1 MWPLISTILALSACC
16 RLCAGQQINDIWQT
30 TWDRSSL
37 FTSLSPS
44 SPINFGP
51 SGSSSNLSIQVDDT
65 SIAQEIV
72 GFGGSLTDSSALVL
86 NNLKSRNP
94 DNYQNLL
101 RYMFD
106 ETDGANA
113 AGLTYVRVPIG
124 ALYSLD
130 DVSGDTSFSQ
140 FDINRA
146 PSYLFSVL
154 KDILSV
160 NSRIKVHIVP
170 WSPPG
175 WMKDTGTMTGGTL
188 RSDMVQYYSTYLLK
202 AAQAYQEMGIPLYA
216 ISIQNEPMNDNPTY
230 PTCTMTPSMEGQIG
244 MSLRDQLNSNGL
256 ENVKIIGFDH
266 NWVYAGDY
274 PISLMEGYESAFD
287 GVSFHCYEGVV
298 ANQDL
303 FHQAF
308 PSKLDWKPRALF
320 GICKPKDAQLLI
332 ITELVYAFLQGLM
345 WNIALD
351 GNGNPM
357 LSSSSSCKP
366 PCRALVNVEDDGSYS
381 FNQEFTSMA
390 HVAKATIPKDVG
402 GPFARRIGVGLSG
415 SLGWAVR
422 VGAFVT
428 ERSSSS
434 ELPRYS
440 LVVLNW
446 YDNASSEWNPVPIE
460 ATIDFRGVQA
470 TYTFPVGIT
479 TMSWY
484 A

>member
-1 MWPLISTILALSACC
+1 MCEFRLVHVIFLS
-16 RLCAGQQINDIWQT
+16 LVT
-30 TWDRSSL
+30 T
-37 FTSLSPS
+37 
-44 SPINFGP
+44 
-51 SGSSSNLSIQVDDT
+51 V
-65 SIAQEIV
+65 
-72 GFGGSLTDSSALVL
+72 
-86 NNLKSRNP
+86 
-94 DNYQNLL
+94 
-101 RYMFD
+101 
-106 ETDGANA
+106 
-113 AGLTYVRVPIG
+113 
-124 ALYSLD
+124 YSLD

-160 NSRIKVHIVP
+160 NPRIKVHIVP

-274 PISLMEGYESAFD
+274 PISLVRVLTWTSFRYTKLGLTPYFDIEAFTATKASSQIKIYSIKPFLPSWIGSLEHYSES
-287 GVSFHCYEGVV
+287 
-298 ANQDL
+298 
-303 FHQAF
+303 
-308 PSKLDWKPRALF
+308 
-320 GICKPKDAQLLI
+320 
-332 ITELVYAFLQGLM
+332 GLM

>member
-94 DNYQNLL
+94 DSYQNLL

-124 ALYSLD
+124 ACDFSESVYSLD

-160 NSRIKVHIVP
+160 NPRIKVHIVP

-274 PISLMEGYESAFD
+274 PISL
-287 GVSFHCYEGVV
+287 
-298 ANQDL
+298 
-303 FHQAF
+303 
-308 PSKLDWKPRALF
+308 LDWKPRALF
-320 GICKPKDAQLLI
+320 GIWPNVEHRSRRK
-332 ITELVYAFLQGLM
+332 
-345 WNIALD
+345 
-351 GNGNPM
+351 
-357 LSSSSSCKP
+357 
-366 PCRALVNVEDDGSYS
+366 RALVNVEDDGSYS